1 MNSGGSVVGLG
12 LGTAAAWGAADFAGG
27 LATKRSM
34 PAFVVAV
41 AHGFSL
47 LLLCLAAIATH
58 NPSSWNFYGFLSGVF
73 CGGGLIALYA
83 ALSRGSMGLSA
94 AISGVLAA
102 IFPVVYSWFQE
113 GHPTPRRLAGF
124 AIAAVAIW
132 LVAYA
137 PSPKSSSDAEGIAPR
152 SRGLGLAVIA
162 GLSFGAMLILMHL
175 ASAQGVLWPLID
187 LRVASTSV
195 AALAGVFYWL
205 ARRRTNGEA
214 ALGFPVRKLLLLALV
229 AGVLDTSGNLI
240 YFFAS
245 RVGRLDV
252 TAVLASL
259 YPASTMLLAAW
270 VLKERATRSQTV
282 GMVLALAAVVLVAI

>member
-1 MNSGGSVVGLG
+1 MNSGGSMVGLG

-27 LATKRSM
+27 LATKRAV

-47 LLLCLAAIATH
+47 LLLYLAAVAAH
-58 NPSSWNFYGFLSGVF
+58 DPSSWNFYGFLSGIF

-83 ALSRGSMGLSA
+83 ALARGSMGLSA

-102 IFPVVYSWFQE
+102 IFPVAYSWFQE
-113 GHPTPRRLAGF
+113 GHPTPRRVAGF
-124 AIAAVAIW
+124 AIAAIAIW
-132 LVAYA
+132 LVAYT
-137 PSPKSSSDAEGIAPR
+137 PSPKTPSDKATVVAR

-187 LRVASTSV
+187 LRIASSGV
-195 AALAGVFYWL
+195 AALAGIFYWL
-205 ARRRTNGEA
+205 GRRRSGNA
-214 ALGFPVRKLLLLALV
+214 AMGFPVGKLLLLALV
-229 AGVLDTSGNLI
+229 AGILDTSGNLI

-245 RVGRLDV
+245 QVGRLDV
-252 TAVLASL
+252 TAVLASM
-259 YPASTMLLAAW
+259 YPAATMLLAAW
-270 VLKERATRSQTV
+270 MLQEKATRSQV
-282 GMVLALAAVVLVAI
+282 AGMVLALAAVALIAI

>member
-1 MNSGGSVVGLG
+1 MNSGGSMVGLG

-27 LATKRSM
+27 LATKRAA

-47 LLLCLAAIATH
+47 LLLYLAAVAVH
-58 NPSSWNFYGFLSGVF
+58 DAAHGYSLYGFLSGVL

-102 IFPVVYSWFQE
+102 IFPVVYSWFRE
-113 GHPTPRRLAGF
+113 GHPTPRRLVGF

-132 LVAYA
+132 LVAYT
-137 PSPKSSSDAEGIAPR
+137 PSPKSSSDTEAAVPR

-162 GLSFGAMLILMHL
+162 GLSFGGMLIFMHL
-175 ASAQGVLWPLID
+175 ASAQGILWPLID
-187 LRVASTSV
+187 LRIASTCV
-195 AALAGVFYWL
+195 GALAGICYWL
-205 ARRRTNGEA
+205 ARRQHGDV
-214 ALGFPVRKLLLLALV
+214 ALGFPIGKLLLLALV

-240 YFFAS
+240 YLFAS
-245 RVGRLDV
+245 QVGRLDV

-259 YPASTMLLAAW
+259 YPAGTILLAAW
-270 VLKERATRSQTV
+270 ILKERATRSQAA
-282 GMVLALAAVVLVAI
+282 GMALALAAVVLIAL